1 MDRKWILVSLLV
13 FILIGSIF
21 LFISEC
27 SETHLNQ
34 NEVEKID
41 KHKTEF
47 TFAVYGD
54 SRNSSGRF
62 EEMLKDI
69 NNKNVLFSVHDGD
82 MVWAGS
88 YDEFRKYLKQIE
100 ISNVPVLTVIGN
112 HELYIQNSSDN
123 YRQIF
128 GPTYYSFAAKN
139 SYFIMVDDT
148 QYSGL
153 DRAQMDWL
161 KNELIR
167 GQKYKY
173 RFVFFHVPLYDPSK
187 GQYVQ
192 NHSLNNLQNAKELNN
207 IFDKYNVTMIFTS
220 HVHGY
225 YNGTWGK
232 TPFIL
237 TGGAGAP
244 LHNSSSEH
252 AFYHYILVHV
262 TNDEV
267 KYETVRF

>member
-1 MDRKWILVSLLV
+1 LDRKWILVSLLV

-128 GPTYYSFAAKN
+128 GPTYYPL
-139 SYFIMVDDT
+139 
-148 QYSGL
+148 Q
-153 DRAQMDWL
+153 L
-161 KNELIR
+161 KTATL
-167 GQKYKY
+167 
-173 RFVFFHVPLYDPSK
+173 
-187 GQYVQ
+187 
-192 NHSLNNLQNAKELNN
+192 
-207 IFDKYNVTMIFTS
+207 
-220 HVHGY
+220 
-225 YNGTWGK
+225 
-232 TPFIL
+232 
-237 TGGAGAP
+237 
-244 LHNSSSEH
+244 
-252 AFYHYILVHV
+252 
-262 TNDEV
+262 
-267 KYETVRF
+267 